1 MTQRN
6 GLIIILDGLGD
17 RPIAAF
23 NGATPLEAAHTPNL
37 DELVSRGRCG
47 LIDPLY
53 PGVPVSTHT
62 GAGVLFGINTRDAY
76 NLPRGPVEAAG
87 TGLPV
92 MPGDIALRCNF
103 ATLRAAA
110 GGLEVVDR
118 RAGRIHDDTSELAD
132 ALQEITLEDGF
143 SASVRPATGHRAVM
157 RLAGPGPGPL
167 PVVSDT
173 DPGAGARSSRVLTCH
188 ALDTDNV
195 LGEQTANAINVFI
208 RSAHERLR
216 DHPVNRRR
224 LQQGLLPANGIIT
237 RGAGCISNIHNII
250 HHLGLSTALVAG
262 ERTIIGLA
270 HLSNFA
276 VICKPEFTSM
286 SDTNLAAK
294 ISATLAALQ
303 DHDLVYLHIKAPDIF
318 SHDRDPEG
326 KKTFLEKVD
335 DALAPLLE
343 QDIVI
348 GVSADHSTDSNTGR
362 HCGDPVPSLLYAP
375 GGRRDRCSEFG
386 EMQCL
391 SGGLGRIPARAF
403 LLTLLDE
410 MGRLQNYR
418 TMDSPYFI

>member
-6 GLIIILDGLGD
+6 GLIVILDGLGD
-17 RPIAAF
+17 KPIPGF
-23 NGATPLEAAHTPNL
+23 NGATPLEAAHTPNM

-47 LIDPLY
+47 LVDPLY

-62 GAGVLFGINTRDAY
+62 GAGVLFGINTRDAF

-103 ATLRAAA
+103 ATLQA
-110 GGLEVVDR
+110 GADGLEVIDR
-118 RAGRIHDDTSELAD
+118 RAGRIHADTGELAD
-132 ALQEITLEDGF
+132 ALQEITLDDGF

-157 RLAGPGPGPL
+157 RLSGPGPL

-173 DPGAGARSSRVLTCH
+173 DPGSCARSARLLTCH
-188 ALDTDNV
+188 TLDTDNP
-195 LGEQTANAINVFI
+195 LGEQTANAINAFI
-208 RSAHERLR
+208 RAAHGRLSE
-216 DHPVNRRR
+216 HPVNRRR
-224 LQQGLLPANGIIT
+224 IQQGLLPANGIIT
-237 RGAGCISNIHNII
+237 RGAGSIRKLHNII
-250 HHLGLSTALVAG
+250 HHIGLSTAIVAG

-276 VICKPEFTSM
+276 VICRPEFTSM
-286 SDTNLAAK
+286 SDTSLESK
-294 ISATLAALQ
+294 VSATLTALK

-326 KKTFLEKVD
+326 KKAFLEKVD
-335 DALAPLLE
+335 DALAPLLQ

-348 GVSADHSTDSNTGR
+348 GLSADHSTDSNTGR
-362 HCGDPVPSLLYAP
+362 HCGDPVPSVMCAP
-375 GGRRDRCSEFG
+375 AGRRDLCREFG
-386 EMQCL
+386 ETQCL
-391 SGGLGRIPARAF
+391 TGGLGRIPARAF

-410 MGRLQNYR
+410 MGRMQNYR
-418 TMDSPYFI
+418 TVDSPYFI

>member
-17 RPIAAF
+17 RPIPAF
-23 NGATPLEAAHTPNL
+23 NGATPLEAARTPNM

-62 GAGVLFGINTRDAY
+62 GAGTLFGINTRDAF
-76 NLPRGPVEAAG
+76 NLPRGPVEATG

-103 ATLRAAA
+103 ATLKAVA
-110 GGLEVVDR
+110 GGLEVIDR
-118 RAGRIHDDTSELAD
+118 RAGRIHDDTSELAN

-157 RLAGPGPGPL
+157 RLAGPGPL
-167 PVVSDT
+167 PIVTDT
-173 DPGAGARSSRVLTCH
+173 DPGTGARSSRVLTSH
-188 ALDTDNV
+188 ALDTDNP
-195 LGEQTANAINVFI
+195 LGEQTAHAVNAFI
-208 RSAHERLR
+208 RAAHERLK

-224 LQQGLLPANGIIT
+224 VQQGLLPANGIIT

-326 KKTFLEKVD
+326 KKSFLEKVD
-335 DALAPLLE
+335 EALAPLLQ

-362 HCGDPVPSLLYAP
+362 HCGDPVPSLLCAP

-386 EMQCL
+386 EMQCI

-418 TMDSPYFI
+418 TQDSPYYI

>member
-17 RPIAAF
+17 RPIPELD
-23 NGATPLEAAHTPNL
+23 GATPLEAAHTPNM

-47 LIDPLY
+47 LVDPLY

-76 NLPRGPVEAAG
+76 LLPRGPVEAAG

-103 ATLRAAA
+103 ATLKPVAN
-110 GGLEVVDR
+110 GFEVIDR
-118 RAGRIHDDTSELAD
+118 RAGRIHDDTSQLAD

-157 RLAGPGPGPL
+157 RLSGPGPL
-167 PVVSDT
+167 PIVSDT
-173 DPGAGARSSRVLTCH
+173 DPGSVVQPGLVLTCH
-188 ALDTDNV
+188 TLDTDNP
-195 LGEQTANAINVFI
+195 LGEQTANAVNTFI
-208 RSAHERLR
+208 RHAYERLNE
-216 DHPVNRRR
+216 HPVNRRR
-224 LQQGLLPANGIIT
+224 VQQGLLPANGIIT
-237 RGAGCISNIHNII
+237 RGAGSISKLHNII
-250 HHLGLSTALVAG
+250 HHIGLSTALVAG

-270 HLSNFA
+270 HLSNFS
-276 VICKPEFTSM
+276 VICKPEFTAM
-286 SDTNLAAK
+286 SDTSIEAK
-294 ISATLAALQ
+294 VSATLAALQ

-326 KKTFLEKVD
+326 KKAFLEKVD
-335 DALAPLLE
+335 AAITPLLR

-348 GVSADHSTDSNTGR
+348 GISADHSTDSNTGR
-362 HCGDPVPSLLYAP
+362 HCGDPVPSLLCAP
-375 GGRRDRCSEFG
+375 AGRRDPCREFG
-386 EMQCL
+386 ETQCI

-410 MGRLQNYR
+410 MGRMQNYR
-418 TMDSPYFI
+418 TLDSPYFI

>member
-1 MTQRN
+1 MKQRN

-17 RPIAAF
+17 RPVPVLD
-23 NGATPLEAAHTPNL
+23 GATPLEAAHTPNM

-76 NLPRGPVEAAG
+76 KLPRGPVEAAG
-87 TGLPV
+87 TGLPI

-103 ATLRAAA
+103 ATLRVDAD
-110 GGLEVVDR
+110 GLEVIDR
-118 RAGRIHDDTSELAD
+118 RAGRIHEDTTELAE

-157 RLAGPGPGPL
+157 RLSGPGPL

-173 DPGAGARSSRVLTCH
+173 DPGSCPGRSHVLTCH
-188 ALDTDNV
+188 TLDTDNP
-195 LGEQTANAINVFI
+195 LGEQTANAVNAFI
-208 RSAHERLR
+208 RAAHQRL
-216 DHPVNRRR
+216 DGHPVNRKRI
-224 LQQGLLPANGIIT
+224 QQGLLPANGIIT
-237 RGAGCISNIHNII
+237 RGAGSIRKLHNIT

-276 VICKPEFTSM
+276 VICRPEFTSM
-286 SDTNLAAK
+286 SDTSLEAK
-294 ISATLAALQ
+294 VSATLAALR

-326 KKTFLEKVD
+326 KKAFLERVD
-335 DALAPLLE
+335 EALAPLLTR
-343 QDIVI
+343 DIVI

-362 HCGDPVPSLLYAP
+362 HCGDPVPSLLCAP
-375 GGRRDRCSEFG
+375 AGRRDLCREFG
-386 EMQCL
+386 ETQCI
-391 SGGLGRIPARAF
+391 SGGLGRISARGF
-403 LLTLLDE
+403 LLSLLDE
-410 MGRLQNYR
+410 MGRMQNYR
-418 TMDSPYFI
+418 TLDSPYFL

>member
-17 RPIAAF
+17 RPISGLD
-23 NGATPLEAAHTPNL
+23 GATPLEAARTPNM

-47 LIDPLY
+47 LVDPLY

-76 NLPRGPVEAAG
+76 LLPRGPVEAAG

-103 ATLRAAA
+103 ATLKPVAN
-110 GGLEVVDR
+110 GFEVIDR

-157 RLAGPGPGPL
+157 RLSGPGPL

-173 DPGAGARSSRVLTCH
+173 DPGSGARSACVLTCH
-188 ALDTDNV
+188 TLDTDNP
-195 LGEQTANAINVFI
+195 LGEQTANAVNAFI
-208 RSAHERLR
+208 RHAHDRLN

-224 LQQGLLPANGIIT
+224 VQQGLLPANGIIT
-237 RGAGCISNIHNII
+237 RGAGSISKLHNII

-276 VICKPEFTSM
+276 VICRPEFTAM
-286 SDTNLAAK
+286 PDTSLEAK
-294 ISATLAALQ
+294 VSATVAALQ

-326 KKTFLEKVD
+326 KRAFLEKVD
-335 DALAPLLE
+335 AAIAPLLLL
-343 QDIVI
+343 DIVVGI
-348 GVSADHSTDSNTGR
+348 SADHSTDSNTGR
-362 HCGDPVPSLLYAP
+362 HCGDPVPSLLCAP
-375 GGRRDRCSEFG
+375 TGRRDLCREFG
-386 EMQCL
+386 ETQCI

-410 MGRLQNYR
+410 MGRIQNYR
-418 TMDSPYFI
+418 TLDSPYFI